1 MVSFLSSWVKNLS
14 LALIIV
20 SILEMIIPN
29 NKTKK
34 YIRMI
39 MGLYVLF
46 SIISPFIE
54 NSNKFN
60 IDNLDFNSYIEKTQK
75 VSTEEVNQDSM
86 NTRLKQIY
94 IEKLENDITTKIE
107 EKGYDV
113 ESCKVDAYIS
123 EKENDSGIN
132 KIVLNIQ
139 KNDQSTEAK
148 NSETIEEKIVT
159 EVQKIQNV
167 NIGTDNSNEK
177 SENKEDTNVTNAD
190 IQNIKKFL
198 IDEYGVSEK
207 CLKIN

>member
-34 YIRMI
+34 YIRMV

-139 KNDQSTEAK
+139 KSDQSTEAK
-148 NSETIEEKIVT
+148 NSENIEEKIVT

>member
-1 MVSFLSSWVKNLS
+1 
-14 LALIIV
+14 
-20 SILEMIIPN
+20 
-29 NKTKK
+29 
-34 YIRMI
+34 

-139 KNDQSTEAK
+139 KSDQSTEAK
-148 NSETIEEKIVT
+148 NSENIEEKIVT

>member
-1 MVSFLSSWVKNLS
+1 MVINVSGFDEIVDGQP
-14 LALIIV
+14 LIIDGG
-20 SILEMIIPN
+20 
-29 NKTKK
+29 K
-34 YIRMI
+34 
-39 MGLYVLF
+39 G
-46 SIISPFIE
+46 
-54 NSNKFN
+54 
-60 IDNLDFNSYIEKTQK
+60 K
-75 VSTEEVNQDSM
+75 VIQNPTEEQINEYC
-86 NTRLKQIY
+86 NIKKQIY

>member
-1 MVSFLSSWVKNLS
+1 MVSFLGSWVKNLS

-34 YIRMI
+34 YIRMV

>member
-1 MVSFLSSWVKNLS
+1 MVSFLGSWVKNLS

-34 YIRMI
+34 YIRMV

-94 IEKLENDITTKIE
+94 IEKLENDITTKIK

>member
-34 YIRMI
+34 YIRMV

-113 ESCKVDAYIS
+113 ERCKVDAYIS

>member
-1 MVSFLSSWVKNLS
+1 MVSFLGSWVKNLS

-34 YIRMI
+34 YIRMV

-139 KNDQSTEAK
+139 KSDQSTEAK
-148 NSETIEEKIVT
+148 NSENIEEKIVT